1 MKSDQTILLCS
12 ASPSRAALLAKSG
25 ISFEQKPVA
34 FDEEAIEARRAE
46 AFVYQ
51 ASRGKM
57 AAALAQWGLE
67 KPLLTADSVVTDA
80 EGTILRK
87 ARDIDDARRTLLRL
101 SGSECRIISS
111 VHFQTAKFLFVDTS
125 ATYYRFDPFDR
136 RDLERYLDS
145 DQWKGK
151 AGACMVE
158 GFCRPYIRE
167 TKGFE
172 STAMGLQVEV
182 LLPWL
187 EFSR

>member
-1 MKSDQTILLCS
+1 MGADQTIILCS
-12 ASPSRAALLAKSG
+12 ASPSRAALLEKAG
-25 ISFEQKPVA
+25 IVFEQKPVA
-34 FDEEAIEARRAE
+34 FDEETIGARRAE

-57 AAALAQWGLE
+57 AAAQAQWGLE
-67 KPLLTADSVVTDA
+67 TPLLTADSVVTDA
-80 EGTILRK
+80 RNAILRK
-87 ARDIDDARRTLLRL
+87 ARDRDDARKTLLRL
-101 SGSECRIISS
+101 SGSECAIVSS

-125 ATYYRFDPFDR
+125 ATHYRFDPFDR
-136 RDLERYLDS
+136 ADLERYLDS
-145 DQWKGK
+145 GEWEGK

-167 TKGFE
+167 VKGRE